1 MPQDKILINDLHV
14 RGILGVNEW
23 ERRQKQDIV
32 LNIELSTDTRK
43 AARNDNVEESVN
55 YRTVAKQV
63 IEHVESSQRLTVEA
77 LAEDI
82 ARIALAME
90 RVSSVRVRVEK
101 PGAVRFARSVGI
113 EIHRRREDFA

>member
-32 LNIELSTDTRK
+32 LNIELSTDTRT

>member
-32 LNIELSTDTRK
+32 LNIELSTDTRI

>member
-32 LNIELSTDTRK
+32 LNIELSTDTRD

-82 ARIALAME
+82 ARIALSME